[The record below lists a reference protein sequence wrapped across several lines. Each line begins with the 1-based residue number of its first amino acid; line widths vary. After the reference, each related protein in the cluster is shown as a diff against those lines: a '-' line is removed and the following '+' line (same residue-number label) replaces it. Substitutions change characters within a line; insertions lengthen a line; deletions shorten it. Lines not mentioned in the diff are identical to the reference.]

1 MTVVIDTS
9 ALMAFIKHEPGGD
22 GVAAQ
27 LGDGI
32 VSPVIFAETLGKLA
46 AQGFD
51 AEAVRRDLLAAGLR
65 VETFGL
71 DEVPSV
77 VALQWLANGRISLAD
92 RICLALAIDRSLPVL
107 TGDREWSSLG
117 LPLDVRLIR

>member
-65 VETFGL
+65 VETFRL